1 MNFNKKRVLVT
12 GACGTIG
19 SEITKKFLDLGAIVC
34 AFDNYE
40 NGLFNL
46 QKTYKSRNK
55 KNLRI
60 FWVVSEILIDYQKQ

>member
-34 AFDNYE
+34 AWIIMKMDF
-40 NGLFNL
+40 LI
-46 QKTYKSRNK
+46 YKKLISQEIK
-55 KNLRI
+55 KI
-60 FWVVSEILIDYQKQ
+60 

>member
-1 MNFNKKRVLVT
+1 MNFNKKDLVT

-46 QKTYKSRNK
+46 QKLMSQEI

-60 FWVVSEILIDYQKQ
+60 FW